1 MKRAL
6 LSTAIA
12 MLLATGCITRTV
24 KVPVFEQD
32 KTNIFLR
39 SQEKG
44 GEALPKG
51 FGHPLAISAARM
63 AHILSR
69 IDVRGE
75 KGDSERR
82 AAIPL
87 DSLYV
92 IAEGMSKALAKANP
106 DQEVVVM
113 SIRRTKRL
121 ALFDR
126 NYLNSL
132 VAYVRDDLL
141 FIHLSRVDWE
151 IEAGRKTELPEP
163 RVDEQ
168 VMSFRLMISPGMT
181 LLTPQSVAVSWR
193 NPVFRRPT
201 RTRVLPSG
209 RVVRREILMESPEDA
224 PAPPITS
231 DVLPGNLTPDTL
243 RKLADLEEQKNRG
256 EVTQTQYT
264 VLRTTILRADP
275 AYSE

>member
-6 LSTAIA
+6 LFTVIA
-12 MLLATGCITRTV
+12 SLLATGCITRTV
-24 KVPVFEQD
+24 KEPVFEQD
-32 KTNIFLR
+32 KTRVFLR
-39 SQEKG
+39 SQHKG
-44 GEALPKG
+44 GETLAKG
-51 FGHPLAISAARM
+51 FGHPLAISAARL

-69 IDVRGE
+69 IDVRGAG
-75 KGDSERR
+75 GDAERR

-92 IAEGMSKALAKANP
+92 IAEGMSKALAKADP

-113 SIRRTKRL
+113 SVRKTKHFM
-121 ALFDR
+121 LFDR
-126 NYLNSL
+126 DYLNSL

-141 FIHLSRVDWE
+141 CIHLSRVDWE
-151 IEAGRKTELPEP
+151 IDAARKTELPEP

-168 VMSFRLMISPGMT
+168 VMPFHLLISPGMT
-181 LLTPQSVAVSWR
+181 LLTAQAVAVSWR
-193 NPVFRRPT
+193 DPVFRRAT

-209 RVVRREILMESPEDA
+209 KVVRREILMESPEDA
-224 PAPPITS
+224 PTPPITT
-231 DVLPGNLTPDTL
+231 DVLPGNLTPGTL

-264 VLRTTILRADP
+264 VLRETILRADP

>member
-6 LSTAIA
+6 PLL
-12 MLLATGCITRTV
+12 LLATLLAAGCITRTV
-24 KVPVFEQD
+24 KEPVFEQD
-32 KTNIFLR
+32 KTNVFLR
-39 SQEKG
+39 SQRKG
-44 GEALPKG
+44 GEALPKA
-51 FGHPLAISAARM
+51 FGHPLAISAARL

-69 IDVRGE
+69 IDVRGD
-75 KGDSERR
+75 GDDSERR

-113 SIRRTKRL
+113 SVRRAKRL
-121 ALFDR
+121 GLFDR
-126 NYLNSL
+126 NYLSSL

-141 FIHLSRVDWE
+141 YIHLSRVDWE

-163 RVDEQ
+163 RIDEEA
-168 VMSFRLMISPGMT
+168 MGFRLLISPGMT
-181 LLTPQSVAVSWR
+181 LFNPQSVAVSWR
-193 NPVFRRPT
+193 DPVFRRPT

-209 RVVRREILMESPEDA
+209 RVVRREILMESPEDT
-224 PAPPITS
+224 PAPPITT
-231 DVLPGNLTPDTL
+231 DVLPGNLAPDTL
-243 RKLADLEEQKNRG
+243 RKLADLEEQKSRG

-264 VLRTTILRADP
+264 VLRASILQADP